1 MYQTIGKYVLFIL
14 VSIVLCLILSFGGC
28 AVTKGQSSKTIELY
42 KDTISMYKDTI
53 SMYEENIFKLTTDIV
68 QYNIEVENYKDTVS
82 NLRCQMD
89 SVIVELDSINEEL
102 ILAKIKL
109 ERIKEYNRIAAQ
121 GNNIKFLRGWI
132 NRVFND

>member
-1 MYQTIGKYVLFIL
+1 MEFLRTYLII
-14 VSIVLCLILSFGGC
+14 ILSFI
-28 AVTKGQSSKTIELY
+28 AAIFVIPTVILSLHNVNLKNELTSY
-42 KDTISMYKDTI
+42 KDTT
-53 SMYEENIFKLTTDIV
+53 SMYEENIFKLTTDVV

-82 NLRCQMD
+82 NLRCQIDTINM
-89 SVIVELDSINEEL
+89 ELDSINEEL

-132 NRVFND
+132 NRVFNN

>member
-1 MYQTIGKYVLFIL
+1 MYQTIGKTVLFIL

-28 AVTKGQSSKTIELY
+28 AVTKIQSNKTIEL
-42 KDTISMYKDTI
+42 YKDTI

-89 SVIVELDSINEEL
+89 SIIIELDSVNEEL

>member
-1 MYQTIGKYVLFIL
+1 MYQTIGKTVLFIL
-14 VSIVLCLILSFGGC
+14 VSIVLCLILGFGGC
-28 AVTKGQSSKTIELY
+28 AVTKVQSNKTIEL
-42 KDTISMYKDTI
+42 YKDTI

-89 SVIVELDSINEEL
+89 SIIIELDSVNEEL